1 MPGGT
6 VMTRRFIFIA
16 FLAVLVAFVG
26 NSAPAQAGKKVIFV
40 FTWRGCEEACRGF
53 KDYIVEKKIDAEI
66 IVRDAGRDKSKLAG
80 FQEEARSRKADL
92 IVSWGTSVT
101 LGTAGRLDDV
111 NNPRFNNDIPQVFMI
126 VADPVGARVV
136 KSLENTGR
144 KNVTGTFNRVPE
156 VVNINTIRS
165 YMPTFKTL
173 GLLYNKN
180 EKNSALK
187 HAEISKLA
195 IKMNFKLVAL
205 EMPLDPDGKPR
216 KVDIPVKMAELKKN
230 GVDFIYL
237 GSSSFLDTNRDAFTG
252 SAVENGIPVLSPYER
267 LVRDSHALLSIS
279 ARYNEVGRLA
289 GRQAEKILVEGM
301 TPGDIPV
308 LRMTK
313 FAYVVN
319 MEVAKRLNLFPPI
332 AVLEFAETVK

>member
-1 MPGGT
+1 
-6 VMTRRFIFIA
+6 MTRRFIVF
-16 FLAVLVAFVG
+16 AFVTVLASLVCHVG
-26 NSAPAQAGKKVIFV
+26 GAQAAKKVIFV
-40 FTWRGCEEACRGF
+40 FTWRGCEEACKGF
-53 KDYIVEKKIDAEI
+53 QDYIAEKKIDAEI
-66 IVRDAGRDKSKLAG
+66 IVRDAGRDKSKIPG
-80 FQEEARSRKADL
+80 FLEEARSKKADL

-111 NNPRFNNDIPQVFMI
+111 SNPRFNHDIPHVFMI
-126 VADPVGARVV
+126 VADPVGARIV
-136 KSLENTGR
+136 KSLDHTGR

-156 VVNINTIRS
+156 TVNINTIRS
-165 YMPTFKTL
+165 YMPKFKTL

-180 EKNSALK
+180 EKNSVLK

-195 IKMNFKLVAL
+195 TKMNFNLVAL
-205 EMPLDPDGKPR
+205 EMPMGPDGKPQ
-216 KVDIPVKMAELKKN
+216 KEDIPVKMAELKKN

-237 GSSSFLDTNRDAFTG
+237 GSSSFLDANREEFTG

-267 LVRDSHALLSIS
+267 LVRNSHALLSIS
-279 ARYNEVGRLA
+279 ARYTEVGKLA
-289 GRQAEKILVEGM
+289 GLQAEKILVQGKS
-301 TPGDIPV
+301 PGDIPV

-319 MEVAKRLNLFPPI
+319 MEVAKKLNLFPPV